1 MPAQRN
7 MKNPVIGGMVA
18 HGIFFVI
25 LLATTVSGLQ
35 SLGSDTPSWFPALFV
50 GAPAVTV
57 VGIISGAVLYANL
70 IGKARLNALRAAR
83 PGSTIVRGNWSSGIL
98 APFLKPGPLLRH
110 TNYRGFPVD
119 ATADSTG
126 ITLWRGGHKIV
137 DLGLLPWDRIRSVS
151 VESVKA
157 VIGKR
162 VSPILVI
169 EVDPGIGQY
178 QSRIELI
185 STHGTADAGV
195 AKLLARRIP

>member
-1 MPAQRN
+1 VPAQRN
-7 MKNPVIGGMVA
+7 MNNPVVGGMVA
-18 HGIFFVI
+18 HGILFVI

-35 SLGSDTPSWFPALFV
+35 SLGSDTPSWFPALLF

-70 IGKARLNALRAAR
+70 NGKARLNALRAAR
-83 PGSTIVRGNWSSGIL
+83 PGSTIVRGNWNSAVLS
-98 APFLKPGPLLRH
+98 PFLKPGPLLRH

-151 VESVKA
+151 VERVKA

-162 VSPILVI
+162 VSPIVVI

-185 STHGTADAGV
+185 PTNETADAGV
-195 AKLLARRIP
+195 AKLLARRMP